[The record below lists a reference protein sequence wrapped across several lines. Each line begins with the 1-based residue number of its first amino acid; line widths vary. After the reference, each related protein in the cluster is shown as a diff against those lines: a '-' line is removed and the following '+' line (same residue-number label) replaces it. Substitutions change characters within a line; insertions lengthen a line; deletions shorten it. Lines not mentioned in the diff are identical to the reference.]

1 MCAAKVECGGL
12 PTLACLLSRA
22 EVGCQDEVVLATPY
36 VRVDQDIVEANISSM
51 QVFCD
56 ERGIALRPHA
66 KTHKS
71 LEVARRQLKAGAVGL
86 SVATV
91 GEAEAFADLLAECDK
106 DLFVAYPVAAT
117 PTHLRELSA
126 RVPTVVGVDSSDGVQ
141 RAAAAGVAVSIEV
154 DCGLRRSGVAPKDA
168 GGLAATALSCGVRV
182 VGVFTFPGH
191 GYGAGP
197 VRAAA
202 AADEGRALTTAR
214 AALRSAGV
222 DAIVASGGCTPTAA
236 LTHPDA
242 VTELRPGV
250 YVFMDA
256 GQIALGAATPD
267 QVALTVRATVVSDA
281 VPGQVVLDAGAK
293 VLGMDR
299 PGYVDTHGLVP
310 AYPEARLARVW
321 EHHGVLDI
329 PDGSPRPALGEQL
342 DIIPNHVC
350 ATVNLVD
357 ELVAG
362 GTSWPVTARGRNS

>member
-1 MCAAKVECGGL
+1 M
-12 PTLACLLSRA
+12 R
-22 EVGCQDEVVLATPY
+22 ATPY
-36 VRVDQDIVEANISSM
+36 VRVDPDIVDANISSM
-51 QVFCD
+51 QAFCD
-56 ERGIALRPHA
+56 ARGIALRPHA

-71 LEVARRQLKAGAVGL
+71 LDVARRQLEAGAVGL

-91 GEAEAFADLLAECDK
+91 GEAEVFADLLAECGK
-106 DLFVAYPVAAT
+106 DVLVAYPVAAT
-117 PTHLRELSA
+117 PARLRELAA
-126 RVPTVVGVDSSDGVQ
+126 RVSTVVGVDSSDGVQ
-141 RAAAAGVAVSIEV
+141 RAAEAGVAVSIEI
-154 DCGLRRSGVAPKDA
+154 DSGLRRSGVVPMDA
-168 GGLAATALSCGVRV
+168 GELGDLARSRGVRV

-197 VRAAA
+197 ARADA
-202 AADEGRALTTAR
+202 AADEARALTTAS
-214 AALRSAGV
+214 AALRRAGI
-222 DAIVASGGCTPTAA
+222 DLIVASGGCTPTAE
-236 LTHPDA
+236 LTHADA

-256 GQIALGAATPD
+256 GQIALGAATPE

-299 PGYVDTHGLVP
+299 PVYLDSHGLVP
-310 AYPEARLARVW
+310 AYPEARLTRLW
-321 EHHGVLDI
+321 EHHGVLEI

-342 DIIPNHVC
+342 TVIPNHVC

-362 GTSWPVTARGRNS
+362 DTSWPVAARGRNS